1 MNIIPAI
8 DLIGG
13 KAVRLQKGDYDRVTV
28 YSDDP
33 AAVAESFE
41 AAGAKYLHVV
51 DLDGAKDGTTANFET
66 VKKII
71 ETTHLSVEVG
81 GGIRTIERVK
91 KYIDI
96 GVDRVIIGTAAVTAP
111 DFLLEAVRLYGEKI
125 VVGVD
130 IKDGFVAIKGWL
142 EVSELSCNEF
152 CRKLQDI
159 GVRTIICTDISKDGM
174 MSGTNRELYRELYD
188 EFELNIIASGGVS
201 SMEDVAVLSNMGLFG
216 AIVGKAIYTGAIDL
230 EKAIALAD
238 FISSERE
245 EKQSDN
251 QKNNPLS

>member
-13 KAVRLQKGDYDRVTV
+13 KAVRLVKGDYDKVTV

-41 AAGAKYLHVV
+41 RAGAKYLHVV

-66 VKKII
+66 IKKII
-71 ETTHLSVEVG
+71 ERTNLSVELG
-81 GGIRTIERVK
+81 GGIRTLERVRQ
-91 KYIDI
+91 YIDI
-96 GVDRVIIGTAAVTAP
+96 GVDRVIIGTAAVTDP
-111 DFLLEAVRLYGEKI
+111 DFLCEAVELYGEKI

-142 EVSELSCNEF
+142 EVSELSCKEF
-152 CRKLQDI
+152 CKKIESL
-159 GVRTIICTDISKDGM
+159 GVKTIICTDISKDGM

-188 EFELNIIASGGVS
+188 EFKLNIIASGGVS
-201 SMEDVAVLSNMGLFG
+201 SMDDISALSDMGLFG
-216 AIVGKAIYTGAIDL
+216 AIVGKAIYTGAIEL
-230 EKAIALAD
+230 SEAIKLAEAEK
-238 FISSERE
+238 
-245 EKQSDN
+245 
-251 QKNNPLS
+251 